1 VAGGGGRDRR
11 HRARRERRDRRRLA
25 AARDLAPAP
34 GRRTRADYRPLAEQA
49 VEAQAR
55 TATDLEQLLPEQWRA
70 SASTTERDESD
81 NRQRG
86 G

>member
-1 VAGGGGRDRR
+1 MIVAVWQLLATWRQRMAG
-11 HRARRERRDRRRLA
+11 ARE
-25 AARDLAPAP
+25 
-34 GRRTRADYRPLAEQA
+34 ADYRPLAEQA